1 MGASP
6 VVTALAMLAGAEVG
20 GVCFVRD
27 YVEVHFDGPIL
38 RALSSPIVEIAGTEV
53 QFPSEGSRDCL
64 CLLIGKTVVAAR
76 EDTEALILEFGG
88 STLLRIPLATS
99 ELVPEAAHLV
109 PVTEGRVDVA
119 NMVIWESIP

>member
-6 VVTALAMLAGAEVG
+6 VVTALAMLVGAEVG
-20 GVCFVRD
+20 GVSFIRD

-38 RALSSPIVEIAGTEV
+38 RALASPIVEIAGTDV
-53 QFPSEGSRDCL
+53 QFPFEGSRDCL

-76 EDTEALILEFGG
+76 EETEALVLEFGG
-88 STLLRIPLATS
+88 SMLLRIPLVTS

-109 PVTEGRVDVA
+109 PASEGRPDVA